1 MYIDGELKGKTP
13 WQGSVPSGRRQIDF
27 KLKTY
32 RDATRYTRIKQGR
45 SYEVVGVLVEE
56 HVGALLSV
64 NSIPAGADVTLDGAV
79 IGQTPLVR
87 HPVEAAH
94 HSLSIAQ
101 NGFVPSTMQ
110 FRISE
115 GSHVEQTVSM
125 HSLQSISPNGDVH
138 WGAWTLM
145 GTGGAIV
152 LSGIAFGLVALDKN
166 LTADRIA
173 RTERGIDAQRK
184 YDSMVVDSRQYA
196 TLADG
201 ALLSGTLALTSGII
215 WALYNDDGK

>member
-1 MYIDGELKGKTP
+1 M
-13 WQGSVPSGRRQIDF
+13 
-27 KLKTY
+27 KTY

-64 NSIPAGADVTLDGAV
+64 NSIPAGLAFTLDGAV

-125 HSLQSISPNGDVH
+125 HSLQSITPNADVH

-145 GTGGAIV
+145 GTGSAIV
-152 LSGIAFGLVALDKN
+152 LSGIALALVTLDKN
-166 LTADRIA
+166 LTDRITQL
-173 RTERGIDAQRK
+173 TERGLDAQRK
-184 YDSMVVDSRQYA
+184 RQY
-196 TLADG
+196 G
-201 ALLSGTLALTSGII
+201 C
-215 WALYNDDGK
+215 

>member
-1 MYIDGELKGKTP
+1 
-13 WQGSVPSGRRQIDF
+13 
-27 KLKTY
+27 
-32 RDATRYTRIKQGR
+32 
-45 SYEVVGVLVEE
+45 
-56 HVGALLSV
+56 
-64 NSIPAGADVTLDGAV
+64 
-79 IGQTPLVR
+79 
-87 HPVEAAH
+87 
-94 HSLSIAQ
+94 
-101 NGFVPSTMQ
+101 
-110 FRISE
+110 
-115 GSHVEQTVSM
+115 M
-125 HSLQSISPNGDVH
+125 HSLQSITPNADVH

-145 GTGGAIV
+145 GTGSAIV

-173 RTERGIDAQRK
+173 RTERGLDAQRK